1 MNAIK
6 FKMKKSDEKD
16 YVIVNDDGKGQE
28 GIGRNCA
35 TLHCASRFVQFL
47 IFLNQPI
54 ILHLH
59 IVIVLVRNEQ

>member
-28 GIGRNCA
+28 GIGCNCA
-35 TLHCASRFVQFL
+35 TLHWASRFVQFL
-47 IFLNQPI
+47 IAPESTY
-54 ILHLH
+54 HPTSTYRH
-59 IVIVLVRNEQ
+59 PSCSK